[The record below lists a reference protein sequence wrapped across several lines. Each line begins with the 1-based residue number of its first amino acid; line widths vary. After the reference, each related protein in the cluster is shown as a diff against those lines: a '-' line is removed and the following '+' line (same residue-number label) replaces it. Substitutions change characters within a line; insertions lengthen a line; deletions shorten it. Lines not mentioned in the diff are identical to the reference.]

1 VNFFNPREFSKRL
14 FSGSLFASAYIFL
27 CADQRSGKS
36 GRPSIKDEK
45 RRSAM
50 NLSPAIRIVLPAE
63 FDSATAVSGI
73 SREPYRPET
82 EVLLRSLNHGPCR
95 ADQCL
100 KDIGRH
106 SGKAAMNV
114 RW

>member
-14 FSGSLFASAYIFL
+14 FSGSLFASAYIFYAPINDQARA
-27 CADQRSGKS
+27 ADPAS
-36 GRPSIKDEK
+36 KDEK

-106 SGKAAMNV
+106 RGKAAMNV